1 MLSLL
6 QRHSARMWSVSW
18 CNIVLHSFV
27 LSLIFAFFFSL
38 FFPLFLPGALLACTH
53 HGNGL
58 KEAVSRLD
66 DMKRLAFRVT
76 KDLKSSIDVEDKP
89 VCLTE
94 WSTMN
99 ESQNGASSPSVCF
112 EHF

>member
-1 MLSLL
+1 MNL
-6 QRHSARMWSVSW
+6 
-18 CNIVLHSFV
+18 C
-27 LSLIFAFFFSL
+27 FFFFL
-38 FFPLFLPGALLACTH
+38 TFFSLFLPGALLACTH

-99 ESQNGASSPSVCF
+99 ERQNGASSPSVRF
-112 EHF
+112 EHFNFFFLFFSCASVVF